1 MLTYEKMTE
10 NDVPELTGIMKRA
23 FDKDSQAALGC
34 DGGPEG
40 YDDGSFL
47 RKWGIE
53 EGGDARK
60 ILRDGKTVGGY
71 ILFFSPDGKDGF
83 LGTIFVDPDL
93 HEQGIG
99 TKVWKDIEI
108 KHPDV
113 AVWHTE
119 TPGFSRRNHAFYVNK
134 CGFSVV
140 HIENA
145 RDPQEVNYR
154 MEKRMK

>member
-10 NDVPELTGIMKRA
+10 NDIAQLTGIMKRA
-23 FDKDSQAALGC
+23 FDKDSQIAFGQ

-53 EGGDARK
+53 EGGCARK
-60 ILRDGKTVGGY
+60 ILLDGKTVGAY
-71 ILFFSPDGKDGF
+71 ILFFSPDGKEGF
-83 LGTIFVDPDL
+83 LGTIFVEPEK
-93 HEQGIG
+93 HEMGIG
-99 TKVWKDIEI
+99 TQVWKDIETEFV
-108 KHPDV
+108 KV
-113 AVWHTE
+113 EVWHTE

-134 CGFSVV
+134 CGFHIVN
-140 HIENA
+140 IENA
-145 RDPQEVNYR
+145 RDRMEANYQ

>member
-1 MLTYEKMTE
+1 MLTYEKME
-10 NDVPELTGIMKRA
+10 EKDIMELTGIMKRA
-23 FDKDSQAALGC
+23 FDKDSQIAFGC

-53 EGGDARK
+53 NGGFARK
-60 ILRDGKTVGGY
+60 ILMDGETVGAY
-71 ILFFSPDGKDGF
+71 ILFFSPDGKEGF
-83 LGTIFVDPDL
+83 LGTIFVEPGK

-99 TKVWKDIEI
+99 TKTWADIE
-108 KHPDV
+108 KEHPEV
-113 AVWHTE
+113 EVWRTE

-134 CGFSVV
+134 CGFSIVN
-140 HIENA
+140 IENP
-145 RDPQEVNYR
+145 RDAQEANYQ